1 MQQLPANLPA
11 STEKP
16 SSERGTIAIAF
27 VHEALA
33 CLPAHGLAPHELLHR
48 AGIAPELLSAPQA
61 RVSSPQY
68 GQLWHHIAQAIDDEF
83 FGMGSHPMRSGSF
96 TLLCHALI
104 HADTLERA
112 LRRAL
117 RFLRL
122 VIFDLEG
129 ELLLEGEH
137 ARIVVHDRTLEPK
150 RAFAYGTYL
159 LMLHGLACW
168 LIGRRIPLLRA
179 EFRCAEPYFSDEWQ
193 VFFSENLLFNQA
205 QSGMVFER
213 AFLALPNIQNERTM
227 KEFLRYAPANFLV
240 KYKNSEGLA
249 ARIRRRLREI
259 PPEAWPDC
267 DTLARQFHTSTA
279 TLRRRLEKEGITYR
293 GILDGLR
300 RDLAIC
306 HLSDG
311 QLSMAE
317 IAAQLGF
324 TETSAFYRAFKKW
337 TGLAPGQYRRHLPP
351 ISGAAPDTPPAAP
364 HTSV

>member
-1 MQQLPANLPA
+1 MLPSPA
-11 STEKP
+11 APTEK
-16 SSERGTIAIAF
+16 GTIAIAF

-33 CLPAHGLAPHELLHR
+33 TLVARGHDTAALLHR
-48 AGIAPELLSAPQA
+48 AGIAPELLAAPQA
-61 RVSSPQY
+61 RVTSLQY
-68 GQLWHHIAQAIDDEF
+68 GQLWHHIAQAMDDEF
-83 FGMGSHPMRSGSF
+83 FGLDSHRMRTGSF

-129 ELLLEGEH
+129 ELVLEGEQ
-137 ARIVVHDRTLEPK
+137 ARIVVRDLAPEPK
-150 RAFAYGTYL
+150 RAFAYGSYL
-159 LMLHGLACW
+159 LILHGLACW
-168 LIGRRIPLLRA
+168 LIGRRIPLLST
-179 EFRCAEPYFSDEWQ
+179 EFRCAEPYFSDEWK
-193 VFFSENLLFNQA
+193 VFFSDHLLFNQP
-205 QSGMVFER
+205 QTGMAFSRE
-213 AFLALPNIQNERTM
+213 FLALPNIQNERTM

-240 KYKNSEGLA
+240 KYKNSDGLA

-259 PPEAWPDC
+259 PPEAWPDG
-267 DTLARQFHTSTA
+267 DTLARQLHTSTA

-337 TGLAPGQYRRHLPP
+337 TGLAPGQYRRFLPQ
-351 ISGAAPDTPPAAP
+351 SANAAPDTPPAAP
-364 HTSV
+364 HTSA